1 MSATSVVTRLL
12 LCALMLGGWT
22 TAQARI
28 DPLKRCTMT
37 LSPALIDYG
46 QLIPLQATTL
56 PLGLARRPGLTRPA
70 GMALPART
78 LFLNLVCPQPIN
90 LTMLFHAHS
99 RDPYQFDF
107 GGAGGYTLRVHDVRV
122 DELPADIGLVT
133 VPGEPPSSTAEVLE
147 WLPEHAWVPVRA
159 GRQVSGSRLSAQIDV
174 ETWLTADLGAVRDA
188 QVWEA
193 QGLINAEDA
202 RAFTALDLRAE
213 AMPRSC
219 TARLTPATLK
229 LGTVPRS
236 SLDADAATALAR
248 RSVQLQLNC
257 SGLTLLALKLL
268 DNRAGAGTAG
278 GWAADIPDPARFAL
292 APREGGVAGV
302 YTLSLGVAIADGQ
315 TLQRLRGNGERAGSW
330 TAEEEGAP
338 LERFDAQNAVYAF
351 ALPGHVLPAAVD
363 NLSAPLHVDVQLAP
377 TSALGAGEEIMLDG
391 AVTIE
396 ITYL

>member
-1 MSATSVVTRLL
+1 MSATGLALRMLLCTLL
-12 LCALMLGGWT
+12 LTTAA

-46 QLIPLQATTL
+46 QLVPLQATTL

-70 GMALPART
+70 GMALPTRT

-122 DELPADIGLVT
+122 DELPADIGLVA
-133 VPGEPPSSTAEVLE
+133 VPGEPPSRIAEVME
-147 WLPEHAWVPVRA
+147 WSPEHAWVPVRV
-159 GRQVSGSRLSAQIDV
+159 GRQISGSRLSAQIDV
-174 ETWLTADLGAVRDA
+174 QTWLTADLGAVRDA
-188 QVWEA
+188 QVWET
-193 QGLINAEDA
+193 QGLVNAEDA
-202 RAFTALDLRAE
+202 REFAALDLRAE

-219 TARLTPATLK
+219 TPRLTPATLE

-236 SLDADAATALAR
+236 SLDPEAATALAR

-257 SGLTLLALKLL
+257 NGPTLLALKLL
-268 DNRAGAGTAG
+268 DNRAGGGAAA
-278 GWAADIPDPARFAL
+278 GWAAAVPGPARFAL
-292 APREGGVAGV
+292 GTGGGGIAGV
-302 YTLSLGVAIADGQ
+302 YALSMGAVIADGQ
-315 TLQRLRGNGERAGSW
+315 ALQVLRGNGERASTW
-330 TAEEEGAP
+330 SAYEEGAP
-338 LERFDAQNAVYAF
+338 LQRFDAQSAVYAF
-351 ALPGHVLPAAVD
+351 AMPGHVMPAAVD
-363 NLSAPLHVDVQLAP
+363 NLGATLHVDVQLAP
-377 TSALGAGEEIMLDG
+377 TTALGAGEEVLLDG

-396 ITYL
+396 MVYL

>member
-1 MSATSVVTRLL
+1 MSATGLALRLL
-12 LCALMLGGWT
+12 LCTLMLAASV

-37 LSPALIDYG
+37 LSPAMIDYG
-46 QLIPLQATTL
+46 QLLPQQATPL
-56 PLGLARRPGLTRPA
+56 PLGLARRPGLIRPA
-70 GMALPART
+70 GLALPTRT

-90 LTMLFHAHS
+90 LTILFHAHS

-122 DELPADIGLVT
+122 DELPADIGLVS
-133 VPGEPPSSTAEVLE
+133 VPGEPPSRIAEVME

-159 GRQVSGSRLSAQIDV
+159 GLQVSGSRLSAQIDV
-174 ETWLTADLGAVRDA
+174 QTWLTADLGAVRDA
-188 QVWEA
+188 QVWETE
-193 QGLINAEDA
+193 GLVNAEDA
-202 RAFTALDLRAE
+202 REFAALGLRAE

-219 TARLTPATLK
+219 TPRLTPATLD

-236 SLDADAATALAR
+236 SLNPEAATSLAR

-257 SGLTLLALKLL
+257 SGPTLLAVKLL

-302 YTLSLGVAIADGQ
+302 YTLSLGAAIADGQ
-315 TLQRLRGNGERAGSW
+315 TLQRLRGNGERASSW
-330 TAEEEGAP
+330 SAEEEGAP

-363 NLSAPLHVDVQLAP
+363 NLSAALHVDVQLAP
-377 TSALGAGEEIMLDG
+377 TSALGAGEEILLDG